1 MLTRRSFAG
10 LTSWMNG
17 YRNTRTDR
25 APMSVNLRPAG
36 DADLDY
42 VRALLRKG
50 MRKHETEAQMRSL
63 GIRATRNMLSQLEGA
78 RP

>member
-1 MLTRRSFAG
+1 MD
-10 LTSWMNG
+10 G
-17 YRNTRTDR
+17 YRNTRNDR
-25 APMSVNLRPAG
+25 APMNVNLRPAG

-50 MRKHETEAQMRSL
+50 MRKHKIEAHMRSL
-63 GIRATRNMLSQLEGA
+63 GIRVTRNMLSQLEGA

>member
-1 MLTRRSFAG
+1 
-10 LTSWMNG
+10 MNG

-25 APMSVNLRPAG
+25 APMNVNLRPAG

-50 MRKHETEAQMRSL
+50 VRKHKIEAHMRSL
-63 GIRATRNMLSQLEGA
+63 GIRVTRNMLSQLEGA